1 MNKTLVIKYIL
12 SIIQRN
18 PILTDSI
25 FKDSISRTNG
35 SGHILRFQV
44 DIKFE
49 RQILTQSLVHVEKKK
64 TVRD

>member
-1 MNKTLVIKYIL
+1 MNKTFVIKYIL

-35 SGHILRFQV
+35 GGQILKV
-44 DIKFE
+44 DIKD
-49 RQILTQSLVHVEKKK
+49 RYKI
-64 TVRD
+64 